1 VGKLLLAWRLAMKD
15 LRYHPAEAV
24 LLLLAVTAAATAVT
38 LGLALHGVTNAPYE
52 RTRAAASGPDV
63 VAHILPGHPDSSAP
77 APAGELQQLEHAAG
91 VVAHSG
97 PFPVTWAPLRAGGIT
112 AGAEIEGR
120 DSAAAAV
127 DQPKLTSGSWTRPGG
142 VVIEAGFAEAL
153 GLHVGD
159 RLRLARIP
167 FQVVGTAVTAA
178 VPSYPEVCYL
188 SCDYSVNGPSGSPGL
203 VWLTTAD
210 TALAARTANQPITY
224 FLNLKLGSPADATA
238 FAGHYDATTAN
249 TPNAPYLI
257 SWQDISNEDA
267 KTTGIVQL
275 ILLTGSGLLVLLAL
289 ASVAVLV
296 GGRMAEQSRRVGL
309 MKAAGGAPLLV
320 AAVLMLEHVIIGVI
334 AAGTGLLAGWL
345 TAPLLDG
352 PGAGLLGTAGT
363 PALGPGSI
371 GAVLALALGVA
382 IAATFVPA
390 LRAARTST
398 VRLLDDAARAPR
410 RSTFAIR
417 LSAHLPAPLLVGARL
432 SARRPRRLVLATA
445 SAAITAS
452 GIMAVMVVH
461 ATNAAN
467 TPLTPNDPRNLR
479 LDQATTVLSAMLI
492 ILAAVNA
499 IFIAW
504 ATALDT
510 RHSSA
515 LARALGATPAQI
527 TAGISVAQILP
538 ALAGALLGI
547 PGGIG
552 IYDAV
557 KNAGSP
563 VIPPAGWVTVMVLST
578 VLAAAILTAIPARI
592 GARQPVAEIL
602 QAETA

>member
-1 VGKLLLAWRLAMKD
+1 M
-15 LRYHPAEAV
+15 
-24 LLLLAVTAAATAVT
+24 T
-38 LGLALHGVTNAPYE
+38 
-52 RTRAAASGPDV
+52 
-63 VAHILPGHPDSSAP
+63 
-77 APAGELQQLEHAAG
+77 
-91 VVAHSG
+91 
-97 PFPVTWAPLRAGGIT
+97 
-112 AGAEIEGR
+112 
-120 DSAAAAV
+120 
-127 DQPKLTSGSWTRPGG
+127 
-142 VVIEAGFAEAL
+142 
-153 GLHVGD
+153 
-159 RLRLARIP
+159 IP
-167 FQVVGTAVTAA
+167 
-178 VPSYPEVCYL
+178 S
-188 SCDYSVNGPSGSPGL
+188 NGPSGSPGL

-224 FLNLKLGSPADATA
+224 FLNLKLGSPAGATA
-238 FAGHYDATTAN
+238 FAGHYDATAAN

-309 MKAAGGAPLLV
+309 MKAAGGTPPLV

-410 RSTFAIR
+410 RSTVAIR
-417 LSAHLPAPLLVGARL
+417 LSAHLPAPLLSAPGS

-452 GIMAVMVVH
+452 GIMAVMVLHV
-461 ATNAAN
+461 TNAAN
-467 TPLTPNDPRNLR
+467 SPLTPNDPQEPPVRPGH
-479 LDQATTVLSAMLI
+479 D
-492 ILAAVNA
+492 
-499 IFIAW
+499 
-504 ATALDT
+504 
-510 RHSSA
+510 
-515 LARALGATPAQI
+515 RALGHAHHPRRRQRDLHRLGDRPRHPAFLRARPSPRRHARADNRRHLGRSAPPRPRRR
-527 TAGISVAQILP
+527 TARHPRGNRHLRRREERR
-538 ALAGALLGI
+538 LARN
-547 PGGIG
+547 PPSRM
-552 IYDAV
+552 
-557 KNAGSP
+557 GSP
-563 VIPPAGWVTVMVLST
+563 
-578 VLAAAILTAIPARI
+578 
-592 GARQPVAEIL
+592 
-602 QAETA
+602 